1 MNTNTAMQHIENPFT
16 FSEVEVRTAIDAQG
30 EALFC
35 AKDVCQSL
43 DIKWAGRGNTLKS
56 IPDEWV
62 MVSYHETIKG
72 VKEIIFLNEA
82 AVYKMIF
89 RSNKPKAVEFAN
101 WVCSEVLPTIR
112 KQGFFGE
119 LPAHQRLN
127 YSRQLLNLSKELVRT
142 KDAMI
147 CNLLMGEIRDLC
159 NLLGRPMPDIDL
171 IGKEPQQMPLV

>member
-1 MNTNTAMQHIENPFT
+1 MNTAMQELKNPFT
-16 FSEVEVRTAIDAQG
+16 FSDVEVRTAIDAQG

-35 AKDVCQSL
+35 AKDICQSL

-56 IPDEWV
+56 IPEEWQG
-62 MVSYHETIKG
+62 VSYHETPGG
-72 VKEIIFLNEA
+72 VQEVIFINEA

-101 WVCSEVLPTIR
+101 WVCGEVLPTIR

-119 LPAHQRLN
+119 LPANQRLN
-127 YSRQLLNLSKELVRT
+127 YSRQLLHLSKELVRT

-147 CNLLMGEIRDLC
+147 YNLLVGEIRDLC
-159 NLLGRPMPDIDL
+159 NLLGRPLPDLCL
-171 IGKEPQQMPLV
+171 IGKAAKQLPLV

>member
-1 MNTNTAMQHIENPFT
+1 MNNAMQELKNPFS
-16 FSEVEVRTAIDAQG
+16 FSDVEVRTAIDAQG

-56 IPDEWV
+56 IPEEWQG
-62 MVSYHETIKG
+62 VSYHETPGG
-72 VKEIIFLNEA
+72 VQEVIFINEA

-101 WVCSEVLPTIR
+101 WVCGEVLPTIR

-119 LPAHQRLN
+119 LPANQRLN
-127 YSRQLLNLSKELVRT
+127 YSRQLLQLSKELTRT

-147 CNLLMGEIRDLC
+147 YSLLLGEIRDLC
-159 NLLGRPMPDIDL
+159 NLLGRAVPDIKL
-171 IGKEPQQMPLV
+171 IGQEPQQLPLV